1 MSELDRVILIARADR
16 DAIARTLNHAGSAF
30 RKAATAVVD
39 GFANAHRRALEA
51 DPTIGRKR
59 RARRARGKR
68 RQPAPDAAAP

>member
-1 MSELDRVILIARADR
+1 MAEFDRVTLISRSDR
-16 DAIARTLNHAGSAF
+16 DAMVRAISRAGSAF

-59 RARRARGKR
+59 RARRDRGKR